1 MWKQLLRRLMLAVPV
16 LFLVSLMV
24 FSLIH
29 LIPGDPGRTILGP
42 EATPE
47 AVRAFDHRLG
57 LDRPLPEQYLH
68 WLVRVLHGDLGR
80 SLVDG
85 TPVSL
90 LIAQRLPA
98 TVELAVGALLL
109 ATLVAIPAG
118 IVAATR
124 RGSWSDAAGT
134 FLSLAGLSL
143 PQFWLG
149 LLLILAFAVRLRWLP
164 ASGYVPFLQDP
175 GQNLKTMLLP
185 IVVTG
190 LRETA
195 VTMRMMRSSL
205 LDVLG
210 QEYVRT
216 AWAKGLS
223 PAGVILRHATRNA
236 LIPVLTT
243 SGLQLAG
250 LLGGLVI
257 TETIFVIPGFGRLIV
272 DSILNRDFVT
282 LQGAV
287 LVSALL
293 VIGVNLVVDLLY
305 TVLDPRIQPGGKGAR
320 A

>member
-1 MWKQLLRRLMLAVPV
+1 MWTQLLRRVMLAIPV
-16 LFLVSLMV
+16 LFLVSIMV

-57 LDRPLPEQYLH
+57 LDRPLPEQYLR
-68 WLVRVLHGDLGR
+68 WLLQVLHGDLGR

-90 LIAQRLPA
+90 LIAQRLPPTA
-98 TVELAVGALLL
+98 ELAVGALLL
-109 ATLVAIPAG
+109 AILLAVPAG
-118 IVAATR
+118 ILGATR
-124 RGSWSDAAGT
+124 QGTWSDAAGT

-149 LLLILAFAVRLRWLP
+149 LLLILYFAVRLHWLP
-164 ASGYVPFLQDP
+164 ASGYVPFLEEP
-175 GQNLKTMLLP
+175 LQNLKTMLLP

-210 QEYVRT
+210 QDYVRT
-216 AWAKGLS
+216 ARAKGLTPS
-223 PAGVILRHATRNA
+223 AVVLRHAARNA

-293 VIGVNLVVDLLY
+293 VIAVNFLVDVLY
-305 TVLDPRIQPGGKGAR
+305 TVLDPRIQPAR
-320 A
+320 GLRA

>member
-1 MWKQLLRRLMLAVPV
+1 MLAIPV
-16 LFLVSLMV
+16 LFLVSVMV

-42 EATPE
+42 EATPD

-57 LDRPLPEQYLH
+57 LDRPLPEQYLR
-68 WLVRVLHGDLGR
+68 WLLRVLHGDLGN

-98 TVELAVGALLL
+98 TAELAVGALLL
-109 ATLVAIPAG
+109 AMLLAIPAG
-118 IVAATR
+118 ILSATR
-124 RGSWSDAAGT
+124 QGGWGDAAGT

-149 LLLILAFAVRLRWLP
+149 LLLILYFAVRLHWLP
-164 ASGYVPFLQDP
+164 ASGYVPFFQDP
-175 GQNLKTMLLP
+175 VQNLKTMLLP

-205 LDVLG
+205 LDVLD
-210 QEYVRT
+210 QDYVRT
-216 AWAKGLS
+216 ARAKGL
-223 PAGVILRHATRNA
+223 PPGAVILRHATRNA
-236 LIPVLTT
+236 LIPVVTT

-287 LVSALL
+287 LVSAVL
-293 VIGVNLVVDLLY
+293 VIAVNFLVDLLY
-305 TVLDPRIQPGGKGAR
+305 TVLDPRIQLARGAR